1 MDGQGHP
8 ALLLGFVRIAL
19 ALRWGMTVEMC
30 LLERLLVRFSCSIG
44 HMYLG
49 RCRQRRRAATPI
61 ALWDI
66 GLTTTLDRGRMQNL
80 SFPHSRLIKLASC
93 LGH

>member
-8 ALLLGFVRIAL
+8 ALLLGFVRIAR

-49 RCRQRRRAATPI
+49 RCREKTSSNP
-61 ALWDI
+61 
-66 GLTTTLDRGRMQNL
+66 N
-80 SFPHSRLIKLASC
+80 SP
-93 LGH
+93 LGYWSHDYA